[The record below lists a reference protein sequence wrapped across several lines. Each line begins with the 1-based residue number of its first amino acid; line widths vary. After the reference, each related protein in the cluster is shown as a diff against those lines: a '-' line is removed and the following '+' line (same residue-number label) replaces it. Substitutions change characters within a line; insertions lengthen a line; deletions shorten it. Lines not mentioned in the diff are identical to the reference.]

1 MDKIIKGEYKWGK
14 AARTQNLVLGIIPG
28 LIALWVLG
36 SFLVTGNKMTTASFV
51 VFILSAGFSII
62 GIASYVSQTKNR
74 IFIKTTDDEIN
85 ISPIVVDFIFSRQV
99 FKWEDILK
107 TEIKKFGKS
116 QKIVLSLLTGKNINI
131 KSGYLNKDDWESF
144 KQSLLKDQGN

>member
-1 MDKIIKGEYKWGK
+1 MDKIIKTEYEWGK
-14 AARTQNLVLGIIPG
+14 AARNTNLVLGIIPG
-28 LIALWVLG
+28 LIALWILG
-36 SFLVTGNKMTTASFV
+36 AFLLTGTKMPAANFA
-51 VFILSAGFSII
+51 VFIFFAGGSII

-74 IFIKTTDDEIN
+74 IIIKTTDDEIN